1 MAVRVVL
8 HRRLELSV
16 PKNNVYGSVRFFLLA
31 GRVSLP
37 RAMVLDGDQSKK
49 KIKGRRRG
57 GLFAERGVHTS
68 GLAASQWYVRDA
80 SEHGTVRA
88 T

>member
-37 RAMVLDGDQSKK
+37 RAMVLDGDQSKINK
-49 KIKGRRRG
+49 REAAG
-57 GLFAERGVHTS
+57 GLICGAR
-68 GLAASQWYVRDA
+68 
-80 SEHGTVRA
+80 RA
-88 T
+88 YIRPGS

>member
-1 MAVRVVL
+1 MSTVRLGFFSWRGVSRFPVLWFSMAI
-8 HRRLELSV
+8 
-16 PKNNVYGSVRFFLLA
+16 KA
-31 GRVSLP
+31 
-37 RAMVLDGDQSKK
+37 K